1 MLCAR
6 RWAKYVNEM
15 KSILTLILLIGITSN
30 AQELNCSD
38 FKEGTFYIPETEI
51 DSKNTNDIEN
61 DAKIEKYVI
70 IRKGNTQTEWTNGI
84 GIGSPDYEIIE
95 WIDDCT
101 YRLTYDD
108 SKYELDAEKK
118 WINDNNGIVVTKTD
132 IVDNCLKYDA
142 TLTTNDGRKITQS
155 GIICR
160 E

>member
-1 MLCAR
+1 
-6 RWAKYVNEM
+6 M
-15 KSILTLILLIGITSN
+15 KTIQTLILLIGITSN

-51 DSKNTNDIEN
+51 DSKNTTDNENDEN

-70 IRKGNTQTEWTNGI
+70 IRKGNTQTEWTNGV
-84 GIGSPDYEIIE
+84 GKGNPDYEIIE

-101 YRLTYDD
+101 YRLTYDN

-118 WINDNNGIVVTKTD
+118 WINDNNGILVTKTE
-132 IVDNCLKYDA
+132 IVDNCLKYVA
-142 TLTTNDGRKITQS
+142 TLTTNDGQKITQN